1 MKFGFAKPLVACFL
15 IVVPPVI
22 MAEEGEAP
30 VAPSAITPSA
40 LPTVA
45 LGDLLES
52 VAKKSNMEFLIDSR
66 VPTEVVIGQLDWH
79 EVTFPV
85 LHTVLRN
92 NELAAVTVQG
102 KVNIVPVGAIRQY
115 ALPVLYEDD
124 ETIADDAWV
133 TRVVRPKNADAAMM
147 VPTFRALLPQQGH
160 LAAVPPSNTLT
171 TVARY
176 ANVKRIAEMVEDMDA
191 HTPEPADNLA
201 TESCDNGQ

>member
-1 MKFGFAKPLVACFL
+1 MNFGFAKPLVACVL
-15 IVVPPVI
+15 IFVPPVI
-22 MAEEGEAP
+22 MAEEGKA
-30 VAPSAITPSA
+30 SAIPSA

-66 VPTEVVIGQLDWH
+66 VPTEVVVGQFDWH
-79 EVTFPV
+79 EVTVPV

-92 NELAAVTVQG
+92 NKLAAVTAQG
-102 KVNIVPVGAIRQY
+102 KVNIVPVDAIRQY

-124 ETIADDAWV
+124 ETIADDEWV
-133 TRVVRPKNADAAMM
+133 TRVIRPKNADVVMM
-147 VPTFRALLPQQGH
+147 VPIFRPLLSQQGH
-160 LAAVPPSNTLT
+160 LAAVHQSNTLT
-171 TVARY
+171 IVARY

-201 TESCDNGQ
+201 TESCDIGQ